1 MKLGIDIAAIVATIG
16 RLTQDRCMKTF
27 AAREAKYNFGRLI
40 DTARAEP
47 VAIEKHGRPVVV
59 VLAVEE
65 FERLK
70 QHREMR
76 RVETPRKMRGTK
88 MAALR

>member
-1 MKLGIDIAAIVATIG
+1 
-16 RLTQDRCMKTF
+16 MKTMS
-27 AAREAKYNFGRLI
+27 ARDAKHQFGLLI

-47 VAIEKHGRPVVV
+47 VVIEKHGRPVVV

-70 QHREMR
+70 SRGNPDDQATRAARE
-76 RVETPRKMRGTK
+76 GD
-88 MAALR
+88 